1 MLFHNNQ
8 MSDWEEELEKEEKGI
23 VEEKKEKTG
32 YEDESEDIIKPK
44 IEPKKQ
50 QLPKEP
56 LVDYEKKYL
65 ERHKD
70 DIEIQK
76 EIEKATEGIN
86 DKDLK
91 LKMKLELENIKRA
104 EKFLGKDEN
113 KGNQFLNVEKDY
125 ISLAQKNAA
134 KINSVKKPL
143 QYTFSF
149 LKQTID
155 SLLPNLESEQIN
167 ELIKVINIIFNK
179 KLKDEGFG
187 KKKDK
192 KPSIVSNKRIER
204 NDRRGLYDEFIG
216 RNDYDEEEEFE
227 DDEMEYYG
235 K

>member
-1 MLFHNNQ
+1 
-8 MSDWEEELEKEEKGI
+8 MSDWEKELEEE
-23 VEEKKEKTG
+23 EENEQVQKKKETG
-32 YEDESEDIIKPK
+32 YENESEEIIKK

-50 QLPKEP
+50 QQPKEP
-56 LVDYEKKYL
+56 VVDYEKKYL

-143 QYTFSF
+143 QYTFSY

-204 NDRRGLYDEFIG
+204 NDRKGLYDEFIG

-227 DDEMEYYG
+227 DDELDYYD

>member
-1 MLFHNNQ
+1 

-44 IEPKKQ
+44 IEPKKP

-143 QYTFSF
+143 QYTFSY

-204 NDRRGLYDEFIG
+204 NDRKGLYDEYIG
-216 RNDYDEEEEFE
+216 KNDYDEEEEFE

>member
-1 MLFHNNQ
+1 

-44 IEPKKQ
+44 IEPKKP

-70 DIEIQK
+70 DIEMQK

-143 QYTFSF
+143 QYTFSY

-204 NDRRGLYDEFIG
+204 NDRKGLYDEYIG
-216 RNDYDEEEEFE
+216 KNDYDEEEEFE

>member
-1 MLFHNNQ
+1 

-143 QYTFSF
+143 QYTFSY

-192 KPSIVSNKRIER
+192 KPSIVSNKRIDR
-204 NDRRGLYDEFIG
+204 NDKKGVYDEYVG
-216 RNDYDEEEEFE
+216 KNDYDEEEEFE
-227 DDEMEYYG
+227 DDELEYYG
-235 K
+235 IK

>member
-1 MLFHNNQ
+1 
-8 MSDWEEELEKEEKGI
+8 MSDWEEELEKEEKGE

-50 QLPKEP
+50 QQPKEP

-70 DIEIQK
+70 DLETQK

-104 EKFLGKDEN
+104 EKFLGKEEN

-125 ISLAQKNAA
+125 INLAQKNAA

-143 QYTFSF
+143 QYTFSY

-155 SLLPNLESEQIN
+155 SLLPNLQSEQIN

-192 KPSIVSNKRIER
+192 KPSIVSNKRIDR
-204 NDRRGLYDEFIG
+204 NDKKGVYDEYVG
-216 RNDYDEEEEFE
+216 KNDYDEEEEFE
-227 DDEMEYYG
+227 DDELEYYG
-235 K
+235 IK

>member
-1 MLFHNNQ
+1 

-104 EKFLGKDEN
+104 EKFLGKEEN

-125 ISLAQKNAA
+125 INLAQKNAA

-155 SLLPNLESEQIN
+155 SHLPNLQSEEIN
-167 ELIKVINIIFNK
+167 ELIKVINILFNK

-192 KPSIVSNKRIER
+192 TPSIVSNKRIDR
-204 NDRRGLYDEFIG
+204 NDKKGVYDEYIG
-216 RNDYDEEEEFE
+216 KNDYDEEEEFE
-227 DDEMEYYG
+227 DDELEYYG

>member
-1 MLFHNNQ
+1 
-8 MSDWEEELEKEEKGI
+8 MSDWEEELEKEEKGE

-50 QLPKEP
+50 QQPKEP

-70 DIEIQK
+70 DIETQQ

-104 EKFLGKDEN
+104 EKFLGKEEN

-125 ISLAQKNAA
+125 INLTQKNAA

-143 QYTFSF
+143 QYTFSY

-155 SLLPNLESEQIN
+155 TLLPNLTSEQIN
-167 ELIKVINIIFNK
+167 ELNKIINIIFNK

-192 KPSIVSNKRIER
+192 KPSIISNKRIER
-204 NDRRGLYDEFIG
+204 NDRKGLYDEFIG

-227 DDEMEYYG
+227 DDELDYYD

>member
-1 MLFHNNQ
+1 

-143 QYTFSF
+143 QYTFSY

-192 KPSIVSNKRIER
+192 KPSIVSNKRIDR
-204 NDRRGLYDEFIG
+204 NDKKGVYDEYVG
-216 RNDYDEEEEFE
+216 KNDYDEEEEFE

>member
-1 MLFHNNQ
+1 

-104 EKFLGKDEN
+104 EKFLGKEEN

-125 ISLAQKNAA
+125 INLAQKNAA

-143 QYTFSF
+143 QYTFSY

-155 SLLPNLESEQIN
+155 SLLPNLQSEQIN

-192 KPSIVSNKRIER
+192 KPSIVSNKRIDR
-204 NDRRGLYDEFIG
+204 NDKKGVYDEYIG
-216 RNDYDEEEEFE
+216 KNDYDEEEEFE

>member
-1 MLFHNNQ
+1 

-143 QYTFSF
+143 QYTFSY

-204 NDRRGLYDEFIG
+204 NDRKGLYDEYIG
-216 RNDYDEEEEFE
+216 KNDYDEEEEFE

>member
-1 MLFHNNQ
+1 

-143 QYTFSF
+143 QYTFSY

-155 SLLPNLESEQIN
+155 SLLPNLQSEQIN

-192 KPSIVSNKRIER
+192 KPSIVSNKRIDR
-204 NDRRGLYDEFIG
+204 NDKKGVYDEYVG
-216 RNDYDEEEEFE
+216 KNDYDEEEEFE
-227 DDEMEYYG
+227 DDELEYYG
-235 K
+235 IK

>member
-1 MLFHNNQ
+1 MY
-8 MSDWEEELEKEEKGI
+8 DWEEELEKEEKGE

-50 QLPKEP
+50 QQPKEP

-70 DIEIQK
+70 DIETQQ

-104 EKFLGKDEN
+104 EKFLGKEEN

-125 ISLAQKNAA
+125 INLAQKNAA

-143 QYTFSF
+143 QYTFSY

-204 NDRRGLYDEFIG
+204 NDRKGLYDEYIG
-216 RNDYDEEEEFE
+216 KNDYDEEEEFE

>member
-1 MLFHNNQ
+1 

-113 KGNQFLNVEKDY
+113 KGNQFLNVETLNY
-125 ISLAQKNAA
+125 L
-134 KINSVKKPL
+134 
-143 QYTFSF
+143 
-149 LKQTID
+149 LK
-155 SLLPNLESEQIN
+155 
-167 ELIKVINIIFNK
+167 
-179 KLKDEGFG
+179 
-187 KKKDK
+187 
-192 KPSIVSNKRIER
+192 R
-204 NDRRGLYDEFIG
+204 
-216 RNDYDEEEEFE
+216 
-227 DDEMEYYG
+227 
-235 K
+235 

>member
-1 MLFHNNQ
+1 
-8 MSDWEEELEKEEKGI
+8 MSDWEEELEKEEKGE

-50 QLPKEP
+50 QQPKEP

-70 DIEIQK
+70 DIETQK

-104 EKFLGKDEN
+104 EKFLGKEEN

-125 ISLAQKNAA
+125 INLAQKNAA

-143 QYTFSF
+143 QYTFSY

-155 SLLPNLESEQIN
+155 SLLPNLQSEQIN

-192 KPSIVSNKRIER
+192 KPSIVSNKRIDR
-204 NDRRGLYDEFIG
+204 NDKKGVYDEYVG
-216 RNDYDEEEEFE
+216 KNDYDEEEEFE
-227 DDEMEYYG
+227 DDELEYYG
-235 K
+235 IK

>member
-1 MLFHNNQ
+1 

-50 QLPKEP
+50 QQPKEP

-70 DIEIQK
+70 DIETQQ

-104 EKFLGKDEN
+104 EKFLGKEEN

-125 ISLAQKNAA
+125 INLAQKNAA

-143 QYTFSF
+143 QYTFSY

-155 SLLPNLESEQIN
+155 SLLPNLQSEQIN

-192 KPSIVSNKRIER
+192 KPSIVSNKRIDR
-204 NDRRGLYDEFIG
+204 NDKKGVYDEYVG
-216 RNDYDEEEEFE
+216 KNDYDEEEEFE
-227 DDEMEYYG
+227 DDEVEYYG
-235 K
+235 IK

>member
-1 MLFHNNQ
+1 
-8 MSDWEEELEKEEKGI
+8 MSDWEEELEKEEKGE

-104 EKFLGKDEN
+104 EKFLGKEEN

-125 ISLAQKNAA
+125 INLAQKNAA

-143 QYTFSF
+143 QYTFSY

-155 SLLPNLESEQIN
+155 SLLPNLQSEQIN

-192 KPSIVSNKRIER
+192 KPSIVSNKRIDR
-204 NDRRGLYDEFIG
+204 NDKKGVYDEYVG
-216 RNDYDEEEEFE
+216 KNDYDEEEEFE
-227 DDEMEYYG
+227 DDELEYYG
-235 K
+235 IK

>member
-1 MLFHNNQ
+1 

-50 QLPKEP
+50 QQPKEP

-70 DIEIQK
+70 DIETQQ

-104 EKFLGKDEN
+104 EKFLGKEEN
-113 KGNQFLNVEKDY
+113 KGNQYLNVEKDY
-125 ISLAQKNAA
+125 INLAQKNAA

-143 QYTFSF
+143 QYTFSY

-155 SLLPNLESEQIN
+155 SLLPNLQSEQIN

-204 NDRRGLYDEFIG
+204 NDRKGLYDEYIG
-216 RNDYDEEEEFE
+216 KNDYDEEEEFE

>member
-1 MLFHNNQ
+1 

-104 EKFLGKDEN
+104 EKFLGKEEN

-125 ISLAQKNAA
+125 INLAQKNAA

-143 QYTFSF
+143 QYTFSY

-204 NDRRGLYDEFIG
+204 NDRKGLYDEYIG
-216 RNDYDEEEEFE
+216 KNDYDEEEEFE

>member
-1 MLFHNNQ
+1 
-8 MSDWEEELEKEEKGI
+8 MSDWEEELEKEEKGE

-50 QLPKEP
+50 QQPKEP

-70 DIEIQK
+70 DIETQQ

-104 EKFLGKDEN
+104 EKFLGKEEN

-125 ISLAQKNAA
+125 INLAQKNAA

-143 QYTFSF
+143 QYTFSY

-155 SLLPNLESEQIN
+155 SLLPNLQSEQIN

-192 KPSIVSNKRIER
+192 TPSIVSNKRIDR
-204 NDRRGLYDEFIG
+204 NDKKGVYDEYIG
-216 RNDYDEEEEFE
+216 KNDYDEEEEFE
-227 DDEMEYYG
+227 DDELEYYG

>member
-1 MLFHNNQ
+1 

-50 QLPKEP
+50 QQPKEP

-104 EKFLGKDEN
+104 EKFLGKDEK
-113 KGNQFLNVEKDY
+113 KGNEYLNVEKDY
-125 ISLAQKNAA
+125 IDLAQKNAA

-143 QYTFSF
+143 QYTFSY

-155 SLLPNLESEQIN
+155 SLLPNLQSEQIN

-192 KPSIVSNKRIER
+192 KPSIISNKRIER
-204 NDRRGLYDEFIG
+204 NDRKGLYDEYIG
-216 RNDYDEEEEFE
+216 KNDYDEEEEFE